1 LVEKEGIKEDKY
13 KYDFKEYMEFFRP
26 KPIDP
31 EQKEKDKARID
42 KRTKAIEEK
51 LTKGGKS

>member
-1 LVEKEGIKEDKY
+1 
-13 KYDFKEYMEFFRP
+13 MEFFRP